1 MSMRID
7 ALNPVRRASAAA
19 PRQASTDGEPA
30 LTIEVRARG
39 LNLTGAHRAEADRRL
54 LFALGRFGRQV
65 AGVML
70 RMDDVN
76 GPRRGSDKR
85 FQISA
90 RLLRGETVR
99 IEGRHEDVYGAINQA
114 ADRLG
119 RAVARVLARRRAM
132 IGGVRSWQAA

>member
-7 ALNPVRRASAAA
+7 VLNLVRYAKAAAPRRASA
-19 PRQASTDGEPA
+19 DGEPA
-30 LTIEVRARG
+30 MNIVVRARG
-39 LNLTGAHRAEADRRL
+39 LNLTGAHREWADRRL

-65 AGVML
+65 EGVIL

-76 GPRRGSDKR
+76 GPRQGPDKR

-90 RLLRGETVR
+90 RLLRGEMVR

-119 RAVARVLARRRAM
+119 RAVARVLARRRDL
-132 IGGVRSWQAA
+132 IGGARSWQPA